1 MPTPTKD
8 LRAFVGKQ
16 VRIKRDGV
24 THRGVLIGEAYCR
37 VSSRKIRCKRWVLL
51 TIDNRGAGSETHFKA
66 NDGWIVTLWRR
77 RTTDASPTSCP
88 VNLHPSKPP
97 AF

>member
-1 MPTPTKD
+1 VPTPTKD

-37 VSSRKIRCKRWVLL
+37 VTSRKIRYKRWVLL
-51 TIDNRGAGSETHFKA
+51 TSDNGGTGFETHFKA
-66 NDGWIVTLWRR
+66 NDGWTVTVLRR
-77 RTTDASPTSCP
+77 NNGRARG
-88 VNLHPSKPP
+88 V
-97 AF
+97 A